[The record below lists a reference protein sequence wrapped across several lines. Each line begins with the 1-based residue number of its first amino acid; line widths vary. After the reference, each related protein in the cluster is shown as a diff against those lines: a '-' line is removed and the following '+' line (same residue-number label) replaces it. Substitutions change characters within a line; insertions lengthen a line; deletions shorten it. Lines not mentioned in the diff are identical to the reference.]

1 MQRTFLISALAIL
14 AGCATTPSY
23 RASVAD
29 ESRGATVRAWSSGTF
44 AFFTYTAIER
54 VDGQRVSVWSQ
65 ERLLI
70 DPGMRVLSVVGTYV
84 GAFGVR
90 DTARLEL
97 AATLQAGRAYM
108 LKAELSDKLMTLW
121 IEDQDTR
128 ELASEKKTS
137 VTTRWVQ
144 WL

>member
-1 MQRTFLISALAIL
+1 
-14 AGCATTPSY
+14 
-23 RASVAD
+23 
-29 ESRGATVRAWSSGTF
+29 
-44 AFFTYTAIER
+44 
-54 VDGQRVSVWSQ
+54 
-65 ERLLI
+65 
-70 DPGMRVLSVVGTYV
+70 
-84 GAFGVR
+84 
-90 DTARLEL
+90 
-97 AATLQAGRAYM
+97 M